1 MTRYVSTAGLAIC
14 LAYLWYHATPHGRYL
29 LAALG
34 AVACVVV
41 IGASAM
47 RGGTAGTAA
56 PWVRLRKIAEEWAGK
71 RR

>member
-1 MTRYVSTAGLAIC
+1 MTRYLSTAGLAIC

-34 AVACVVV
+34 AVTCVVV
-41 IGASAM
+41 IGVSAA
-47 RGGTAGTAA
+47 T
-56 PWVRLRKIAEEWAGK
+56 